1 MKRESGI
8 SRPTVILYDTLCET
22 YLKLES
28 TTKRLE
34 MTEILVEL
42 LSKSPTH
49 SIPIICYLTTGN
61 LFPLT
66 DLDLGIAEKM
76 VIESISAALGFTS
89 KEITED
95 LKETGDLGTT
105 AEKLRRMS
113 KQQTLFS
120 KKLTVQDVYST
131 FEKIAKASG
140 QGSVEQKKRLL
151 SGLITSSSPLGAKY
165 LIRTALG
172 KLRLGIAEMT
182 LIDAIAIAFTGK
194 KENRDLVERAYNF
207 NTDIGHVA
215 QVAVEK
221 GLDGLK
227 RFKIQV
233 GHPIRMM
240 AAQRLSSP
248 TEILGKHRKTAAE
261 TKYDGERVQIHKD
274 KNNVFLFSRRLE
286 NISHQYPDVM
296 DYIKEGLTAEHAIVE
311 GEVVAYDPDTGEF
324 YPFQI
329 LMRRRRKYGIEI
341 ARTQYPVVLFLF
353 DALLVDDKPLVD
365 YPFPKRRKK
374 LEQIT
379 KISNNLQLT
388 FQQVVST
395 PEELEI
401 LFEKAISD
409 GHEGLIAKSLQEDSI
424 YQAGGRGWL
433 WIKYKRD
440 YASEMV
446 DTVDLVVI
454 GAFWGRG
461 RRAGTYGALLCA
473 AYDMEEDLFE
483 TVCKLGSGFSDEDLV
498 AFRDLLEEFK
508 IQNPHVRVHVQKE
521 MIPDVWFD
529 PTVVLEIQGAELTMS
544 PVHTAALN
552 KIKANSGLAIRFPRY
567 TGTIRKDKS
576 PEQATTVKELC
587 EMYQRQLRQL
597 QEK

>member
-1 MKRESGI
+1 MKQELGI
-8 SRPTVILYDTLCET
+8 SMSPEILYDTLCET

-34 MTEILVEL
+34 MTDILVDL
-42 LSKSPTH
+42 FSKSPPH

-61 LFPLT
+61 LFPST
-66 DLDLGIAEKM
+66 DLDLGVAEKM

-105 AEKLRRMS
+105 AEKLRKKS

-131 FEKIAKASG
+131 FEKIARASG

-182 LIDAIAIAFTGK
+182 LIDVIAITFTGR

-207 NTDIGHVA
+207 NTDIGYIAEVTA
-215 QVAVEK
+215 EK

-248 TEILGKHRKTAAE
+248 AEILDKHIKTAAE
-261 TKYDGERVQIHKD
+261 VKYDGERVQIHKA
-274 KNNVFLFSRRLE
+274 NNKVLLFSRRLE
-286 NISHQYPDVM
+286 NISRQYPDVI
-296 DYIKEGLTAEHAIVE
+296 DYIREGLTAKQAIVE

-329 LMRRRRKYGIEI
+329 LMRRRRKYGIEK
-341 ARTQYPVVLFLF
+341 AKTKYPVVLFLF
-353 DALLVDDKPLVD
+353 DALLVDNEPLVD
-365 YPFPKRRKK
+365 LPFPKRRKK

-395 PEELEI
+395 PEELET

-473 AYDMEEDLFE
+473 AYNMEEDKFE
-483 TVCKLGSGFSDEDLV
+483 TVCKSGSGFSDEDLV
-498 AFRDLLEEFK
+498 MFRDLLEEFK
-508 IQNPHVRVHVQKE
+508 IQNPHPRVNIQKE
-521 MIPDVWFD
+521 MTPDVFFV
-529 PTVVLEIQGAELTMS
+529 PTIVLEIQGAELTLS

-576 PEQATTVKELC
+576 PEQATTVQELC
-587 EMYQRQLRQL
+587 EMYQGQLRQL
-597 QEK
+597 REK